1 MVLMIPNDPT
11 IPPFRGRGGRRF
23 GGDTFALGGRRQARD
38 DRQSGPPKKPWE
50 KLWERHERLGISFF
64 VSMFFLTEI
73 NKL

>member
-38 DRQSGPPKKPWE
+38 DRQSGPP
-50 KLWERHERLGISFF
+50 
-64 VSMFFLTEI
+64 
-73 NKL
+73 